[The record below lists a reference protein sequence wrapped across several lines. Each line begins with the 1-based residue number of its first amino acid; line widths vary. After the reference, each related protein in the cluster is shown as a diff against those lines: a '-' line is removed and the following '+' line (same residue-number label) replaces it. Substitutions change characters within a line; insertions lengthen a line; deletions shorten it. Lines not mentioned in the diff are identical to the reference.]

1 MNAGTTFTVCDD
13 CWDKPQSE
21 PPIDWERMLGRID
34 REFGEAY
41 SKPIAALKAERD
53 ALKAEVAEKHTMLL
67 NSAGHVN
74 RLDRENAA
82 LKVRVG
88 ELEEMIAAV
97 QHAAGNCIC
106 VLCVESRAIRA
117 RKEQEASNAR

>member
-1 MNAGTTFTVCDD
+1 MPTERETPSHSGESETESEIRDLLAPVGITVQSVADFPDAHEVDETGSTF
-13 CWDKPQSE
+13 
-21 PPIDWERMLGRID
+21 
-34 REFGEAY
+34 A
-41 SKPIAALKAERD
+41 
-53 ALKAEVAEKHTMLL
+53 
-67 NSAGHVN
+67 
-74 RLDRENAA
+74 ENAA